1 MGFFDGLFGTPST
14 STTGLNSLP
23 ANSRNMG
30 PRPNVSANSKNT
42 GQSTN
47 VMTNSRNTGQSTNV
61 MTNSRNTKP
70 LPRMNVSEN
79 AKPLASTN
87 VSMNSEQRP
96 SRNNGPTMKALIGGA
111 RTRRVKSKKKGR
123 KSRSNRL
130 RR

>member
-30 PRPNVSANSKNT
+30 PRPNVSANSK
-42 GQSTN
+42 
-47 VMTNSRNTGQSTNV
+47 NTGQSTNV